1 MAEVNDGVGIII
13 ARMESHPEE
22 FFGVSAENNKWRWIF
37 SENLREVMTEPEKA
51 AIYEG
56 MKNVRRL
63 EITAKAIATVMPKDE
78 EEYDPYSS
86 EKESRTAIKSSPY
99 WGGAVPKPEGKR
111 IK

>member
-1 MAEVNDGVGIII
+1 MSEVNDGVSIII

-22 FFGVSAENNKWRWIF
+22 FFGVSESNNKWRWIF

-63 EITAKAIATVMPKDE
+63 EITAKAVATLMPKDE
-78 EEYDPYSS
+78 EETT
-86 EKESRTAIKSSPY
+86 EKESYMKSSAY
-99 WGGAVPKPEGKR
+99 WGGATPKREGGRVK
-111 IK
+111 